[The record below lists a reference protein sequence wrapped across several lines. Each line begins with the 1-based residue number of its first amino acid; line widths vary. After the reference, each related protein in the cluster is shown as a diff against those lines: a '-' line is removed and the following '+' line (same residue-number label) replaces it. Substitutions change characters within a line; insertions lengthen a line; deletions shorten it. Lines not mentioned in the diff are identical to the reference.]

1 MNKTNKSTPPRRKR
15 RTTMSKRVLIAA
27 STMSHIRNFH
37 LPYIRA
43 LRERGY
49 TVSGM
54 VAGESADYP
63 VPFRKSVFSPKN
75 LLNILRIRRI
85 LKKERFD
92 AVLVHTSLAAF
103 LVRMAAKTMRRRPVV
118 INTVHGYL
126 FSDGKGLRNRLML
139 LCEKM
144 CRRVTDYLFVMNRE
158 DKAIAEKYRLAKTP
172 PVFFYGMGLPAD
184 RLVPESPD
192 DAAALRRQ
200 YGLSEN
206 DILCLFTGEFSRR
219 KDQLFLIGLLPALPA
234 HIKLCLLGQGA
245 AFIDCRRTAEEY
257 GVSDRVF
264 MPGQIADIAPYYAAA
279 DLYLS
284 AAHSEGLPFNIL
296 EAMAAGLPI
305 VATDVKGH
313 CDLLRGAED
322 ALLVLPGDRDGFR
335 NAVLQMAERGRRRTA
350 YATLPRYLL
359 PNRLLPNTEMY
370 VAAIE
375 GKEIPHDGE

>member
-1 MNKTNKSTPPRRKR
+1 
-15 RTTMSKRVLIAA
+15 MSKRVLIAA

-49 TVSGM
+49 TVSVM
-54 VAGESADYP
+54 AAGESADYP

-172 PVFFYGMGLPAD
+172 PVFFYGMGLPAAI
-184 RLVPESPD
+184 RPFGKRYSLFV
-192 DAAALRRQ
+192 
-200 YGLSEN
+200 YG
-206 DILCLFTGEFSRR
+206 RV
-219 KDQLFLIGLLPALPA
+219 QPP
-234 HIKLCLLGQGA
+234 QGS
-245 AFIDCRRTAEEY
+245 AF
-257 GVSDRVF
+257 SDRTF
-264 MPGQIADIAPYYAAA
+264 
-279 DLYLS
+279 
-284 AAHSEGLPFNIL
+284 
-296 EAMAAGLPI
+296 AGASRAYQT
-305 VATDVKGH
+305 VSSRT
-313 CDLLRGAED
+313 
-322 ALLVLPGDRDGFR
+322 
-335 NAVLQMAERGRRRTA
+335 GRRV
-350 YATLPRYLL
+350 Y
-359 PNRLLPNTEMY
+359 
-370 VAAIE
+370 
-375 GKEIPHDGE
+375 